1 MRIINFISIGM
12 SLAALSWLI
21 IKEFKKKD
29 LYYIDT
35 IYVYEDS
42 KIGKNYINELNKV
55 NSKRNAVLD
64 SLMLFIRGNEGDNS
78 KADILNKAKNE
89 FLYKKDKFSEES
101 ERLASEYNAKVWQQI
116 TEYTIQYG
124 KENNCDFIFGANGQG
139 SLMYAENANDISK
152 SVLSYIDTKFTGE

>member
-1 MRIINFISIGM
+1 M
-12 SLAALSWLI
+12 L
-21 IKEFKKKD
+21 IKELKQKD
-29 LYYIDT
+29 LYYVDT
-35 IYVYEDS
+35 IYVYENS
-42 KIGKNYINELNKV
+42 KIKKSYLDELNKI

-64 SLMLFIRGNEGDNS
+64 SLVLFIKDNENDNS
-78 KADILNKAKNE
+78 KSEILNRAKNE
-89 FLYKKDKFSEES
+89 FLYKKEKFSEES
-101 ERLASEYNAKVWQQI
+101 ERLASDYNAKVWQQI